1 MVVLLRRGRRK
12 LDEEEVDGG
21 SSPSMT
27 MYNMAFLEGRIAD
40 RALILTGTGWAEQN
54 VRAEND
60 RDPRTSFPVWRTTF

>member
-1 MVVLLRRGRRK
+1 
-12 LDEEEVDGG
+12 
-21 SSPSMT
+21 

-54 VRAEND
+54 D